1 MVAYKTVL
9 YKKVVNSDVKAV
21 LYMDRLSLRKD
32 NVVIQNRGFCHCV
45 RLRIAHRIALII
57 LSVTNIILS
66 YNVTNVRPTTML
78 STNFPTDFGD
88 TILKAF
94 LHFCYDVD

>member
-9 YKKVVNSDVKAV
+9 YKKVFNSYVKAV

-57 LSVTNIILS
+57 LCVTNIFL
-66 YNVTNVRPTTML
+66 YYKFTNVRPTTML
-78 STNFPTDFGD
+78 STNFPTDFCGK
-88 TILKAF
+88 ILKAF
-94 LHFCYDVD
+94 QHFCYDVD